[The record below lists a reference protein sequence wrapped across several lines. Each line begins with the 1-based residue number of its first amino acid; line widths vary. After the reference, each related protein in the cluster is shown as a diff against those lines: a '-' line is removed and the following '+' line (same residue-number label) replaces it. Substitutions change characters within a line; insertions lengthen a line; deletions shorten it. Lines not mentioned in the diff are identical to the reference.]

1 MVGRGVTLYHNR
13 FSSLLLLIPT
23 LLSAGCAILGDLS
36 ERGTVAQEPVTSLEE
51 ADVEPAIDEYPD
63 PMVEAQ
69 DLYEKGLLA
78 YERGD
83 REAAREYLQRSL
95 DFLMEAE
102 PDIDTL
108 LRMSDLY
115 KKALPPEPVAQPEPQ
130 PEAVPELSPPET
142 AETVEESEPEPE
154 RDNSF
159 HVVMNEYVE
168 KEIDTYCG
176 SLKKAFA
183 EGLARAGRYLP
194 MIREIIEHEGLPP
207 ELAYLPLVESNF
219 KVKARSRA
227 GASGLW
233 QFMPSTARNSG
244 LTVEWDIDE
253 RYDIEKSTYAA
264 VRHLS
269 KLHNLFGSWEMA
281 LAAYNAGE
289 FGVFRGMVNT
299 YERDYWKLL
308 DASTQRR
315 TRILPRE
322 TRGYVPKFMAAVTIA
337 QNPEE
342 YGFRP
347 IVENPLRYDKI
358 LIKGSVS
365 LDMIAKECG
374 VGLTTIRELNP
385 ELKVSDTPF
394 REEGYEL
401 KVPAGTSEKLQVALA
416 KMPVT
421 RGVDSF
427 RHMVGRGETLSTIAE
442 RYGASVRDI
451 MLANNIR
458 NRNRIR
464 AGKYL
469 IIPTAVRGRMTS
481 EMPPAART
489 DEGLVYTVK
498 RGDSLWG
505 IGNAFGVS
513 LDDLR
518 RWNAGRIRRG
528 GRDLKPGDKILV
540 KVSAQDLPTASR
552 SSEIT
557 YLVKRGDTL
566 WDVARK
572 YRVTVNDI
580 KSRNGLRRSRIDP
593 GDRLIIPR

>member
-1 MVGRGVTLYHNR
+1 LDNLYQR
-13 FSSLLLLIPT
+13 DT
-23 LLSAGCAILGDLS
+23 A
-36 ERGTVAQEPVTSLEE
+36 VQEPVLADEE
-51 ADVEPAIDEYPD
+51 TAVETAMDEYAD
-63 PMVEAQ
+63 PMTGAQ
-69 DLYEKGLLA
+69 ELYEMGLLA

-83 REAAREYLQRSL
+83 REAARQYLQKSL

-102 PDIDTL
+102 PDMDTL
-108 LRMSDLY
+108 LRMRDLY
-115 KKALPPEPVAQPEPQ
+115 EKALPPEPTVELTPPVDEGPLPEPVS
-130 PEAVPELSPPET
+130 EVSPAET
-142 AETVEESEPEPE
+142 TETVEEPEVQE
-154 RDNSF
+154 KSNSL
-159 HVVMNEYVE
+159 HVVMNEHVE
-168 KEIDTYCG
+168 REIRAYCG
-176 SLKKAFA
+176 PLETAFS
-183 EGLARAGRYLP
+183 EGLARAGTYLP
-194 MIREIIEHEGLPP
+194 IIREIIEHEGLPP

-233 QFMPSTARNSG
+233 QFMPSTARNCG
-244 LTVEWDIDE
+244 LIVKSEIDE

-269 KLHNLFGSWEMA
+269 DLHNLFGSWEMA
-281 LAAYNAGE
+281 LAAYNAGPS
-289 FGVFRGMVNT
+289 GVFRGMVNT

-315 TRILPRE
+315 VRILPRE

-347 IVENPLRYDKI
+347 IVDNPLRYDKI
-358 LIKGSVS
+358 LIKGRGVW
-365 LDMIAKECG
+365 LDEIAKGCG
-374 VGLTTIRELNP
+374 VGLTLIRELNP
-385 ELKVSDTPF
+385 ELKLPYAPF
-394 REEGYEL
+394 RDEGYEL
-401 KVPAGTSEKLQVALA
+401 KIPAGTSEELQVALA

-421 RGVDSF
+421 KGLESF
-427 RHMVGRGETLSTIAE
+427 RHRVGQGETLSTIAE
-442 RYGASVRDI
+442 RYGTSVQDI

-464 AGKYL
+464 AGKDL
-469 IIPTAVRGRMTS
+469 IIPTAFRGRATS

-489 DEGLVYTVK
+489 EDGLIYTVK

-505 IGNAFGVS
+505 IGNAFGV
-513 LDDLR
+513 DLADLK
-518 RWNAGRIRRG
+518 RWNAGRLRRG

-540 KVSAQDLPTASR
+540 KVNVSVQPGSSS

-557 YLVKRGDTL
+557 HLVRRGDTL

-572 YRVTVNDI
+572 YKVTVNDI
-580 KSRNGLRRSRIDP
+580 KSRNDLRASRIDP
-593 GDRLIIPR
+593 GDKLIIPRK

>member
-1 MVGRGVTLYHNR
+1 LYQR
-13 FSSLLLLIPT
+13 DTAGQGPVLT
-23 LLSAGCAILGDLS
+23 VEETAVESAM
-36 ERGTVAQEPVTSLEE
+36 
-51 ADVEPAIDEYPD
+51 DEYAD
-63 PMVEAQ
+63 PMTGAQ
-69 DLYEKGLLA
+69 DLYEMGLLA

-83 REAAREYLQRSL
+83 REAARQYLQNSL
-95 DFLMEAE
+95 NLLMEAE

-108 LRMSDLY
+108 LRMRDLY
-115 KKALPPEPVAQPEPQ
+115 EKALPPEPTVELTPAVDQEPLPEPVS
-130 PEAVPELSPPET
+130 EVSPYET
-142 AETVEESEPEPE
+142 TETVEEPEE
-154 RDNSF
+154 QEESNSL
-159 HVVMNEYVE
+159 HVVMNEHVE
-168 KEIDTYCG
+168 REIEAYCG
-176 SLKKAFA
+176 TLRKPFT
-183 EGLARAGRYLP
+183 EGLARAGKYLP
-194 MIREIIEHEGLPP
+194 LIREIIEHEGLPP

-244 LTVEWDIDE
+244 LTVDWDIDE

-315 TRILPRE
+315 ARILPRE
-322 TRGYVPKFMAAVTIA
+322 TLGYVPKFMAAVTIA

-342 YGFRP
+342 YDFPP
-347 IVENPLRYDKI
+347 IVDTLLQYEKI
-358 LIKGSVS
+358 LIKGRGVS
-365 LDMIAKECG
+365 LDEIAKGCG
-374 VGLTTIRELNP
+374 VVLATIEGLNP
-385 ELKVSDTPF
+385 ELKVAYTPF
-394 REEGYEL
+394 RDEGYEI

-421 RGVDSF
+421 KGVESF
-427 RHMVGRGETLSTIAE
+427 RHRVGRGETLSTIAE
-442 RYGASVRDI
+442 RYGTSVQDI

-458 NRNRIR
+458 DRNRIR
-464 AGKYL
+464 AGKDL

-481 EMPPAART
+481 DMPAAART
-489 DEGLVYTVK
+489 DDGLVYTVK

-505 IGNAFGVS
+505 ISRAFGVS

-518 RWNAGRIRRG
+518 RWNAGRIGRG

-540 KVSAQDLPTASR
+540 KVDASTQDPPTASG

-572 YRVTVNDI
+572 YKVTVNDI
-580 KSRNGLRRSRIDP
+580 KSRNGLRGSRIDP
-593 GDRLIIPR
+593 GDRLLIPR